1 MNARQVW
8 QSQALDAP
16 RMSLAY
22 VRHRASGLE
31 RRTQWRNALEYGVG
45 VLVCAMCG
53 FIAYQQFAARPL
65 MSASMVLMALWSLY
79 YVYRWHQLAS
89 AKPVPAEA
97 GVLDTLR
104 YQRQQ
109 LEQQRDLRRRS
120 WRWWGLPLLPAL
132 ALLLASMVLEH
143 DPVPWGGIAFLVA
156 WLFAGTAIGLWIL
169 ESEARR
175 FQREIDA
182 LDSLASD

>member
-1 MNARQVW
+1 MNAQQVW

-45 VLVCAMCG
+45 VLACAMCG
-53 FIAYQQFAARPL
+53 VIAYQQFASRPI
-65 MSASMVLMALWSLY
+65 MTASLVMMALWSLY

-89 AKPVPAEA
+89 SKPVPAEA

-109 LEQQRDLRRRS
+109 LERQRDMRRRS
-120 WRWWGLPLLPAL
+120 WRWAGLPLLPGL
-132 ALLLASMVLEH
+132 ALMLASLLLEH
-143 DPVPWGGIAFLVA
+143 DPVPWGGIAFVIA
-156 WLFAGTAIGLWIL
+156 WLFVGTAIAVWIL
-169 ESEARR
+169 ESEANR

>member
-1 MNARQVW
+1 
-8 QSQALDAP
+8 
-16 RMSLAY
+16 
-22 VRHRASGLE
+22 
-31 RRTQWRNALEYGVG
+31 
-45 VLVCAMCG
+45 
-53 FIAYQQFAARPL
+53 
-65 MSASMVLMALWSLY
+65 
-79 YVYRWHQLAS
+79 VYRWHQLAS